1 MRLNECK
8 ITRMHIA
15 SAPVLPASASTWLP
29 PDDALRSELHN
40 EVHARPSARIRL
52 PALIV
57 YVAVLNEGV
66 SRQAECEH
74 LRQLPGQAD
83 LTLERMQGNFVR
95 LRLDGL
101 TVKWERHT
109 EFTRYS
115 IIQPL
120 PEHAGLGAS
129 EPDLLGCLALP
140 QYWFAQIPGRTVA
153 AIQLAMVNA
162 PLDEATTLMAQAVA
176 WLGGRTVVASLMGS
190 SPSQLAGPLAEP
202 PNRHGYG
209 HPMGH
214 SWALTQFRLQADG
227 FERMLVIAPEGTSQT
242 RAGRIAARLLELETY
257 RLMALRGLPVA
268 KALGPML
275 AQSEAAL
282 VRITAQLENKSAS
295 DQELLDTLVALAAG
309 VERATAENNYRFAA
323 TQAYHTLVRQRIAEL
338 REKAIPGTQTIG
350 EFMQRR
356 LSPAMATVA
365 ATGQRLASL
374 SERVARTSDLLRT
387 RVDIATEMQ
396 NQQLLEKLTHGQE
409 TQLRLQS
416 TVEGLS
422 IAAISYYVIS
432 LLLYG
437 GKALKA
443 LGVPMNPEMAAG
455 ALVPVVLWA
464 VWRTTQRIHARLHT
478 AH

>member
-1 MRLNECK
+1 MQ
-8 ITRMHIA
+8 T
-15 SAPVLPASASTWLP
+15 SAPTDPVPPVPHCLP
-29 PDDALRSELHN
+29 PDDPQRAALHN

-52 PALIV
+52 PALVV

-66 SRQAECEH
+66 SREAECAH
-74 LRQLPGQAD
+74 LNRLPGQAE
-83 LTLERMQGNFVR
+83 LAPERLHDNFLR

-115 IIQPL
+115 LVQAL
-120 PEHAGLGAS
+120 PANALLGAS
-129 EPDLLGCLALP
+129 EPDLLSHLAVPPSWL
-140 QYWFAQIPGRTVA
+140 AHIPGRTVA
-153 AIQLAMVNA
+153 AVQLAMLNA
-162 PLDEATTLMAQAVA
+162 PLDDATALMAQATR
-176 WLGGRTVVASLMGS
+176 WLGARTVVASLLGS
-190 SPSQLAGPLAEP
+190 NAASVAGQGAEP
-202 PNRHGYG
+202 ANRQGYE

-214 SWALTQFRLQADG
+214 SWALTQFRLQPDG

-257 RLMALRGLPVA
+257 RLMALRGLPVV

-275 AQSEAAL
+275 AQAENEL
-282 VRITAQLENKSAS
+282 VRITTQLEDKSAS
-295 DQELLDTLVALAAG
+295 DQALLDTLVSLAAG
-309 VERATAENNYRFAA
+309 VERATAANSYRFAA
-323 TQAYHTLVRQRIAEL
+323 TQAYYALVNQRIREL

-374 SERVARTSDLLRT
+374 SERVARASDLLRT
-387 RVDIATEMQ
+387 RVDIATEVQ
-396 NQQLLEKLTHGQE
+396 NQQLLEKLTRGQE
-409 TQLRLQS
+409 LQLRLQS

-422 IAAISYYVIS
+422 IAAISYYVVS

-443 LGVPMNPEMAAG
+443 AGLPINPEIAAG

-464 VWRTTQRIHARLHT
+464 VWRTTRRIHAKLTTGH
-478 AH
+478 